1 MRIARN
7 PGIMGVLAQC
17 VIDGRFSKGYLE
29 FRKGEYTRGD
39 RVMAAF
45 AQARPPSETPRPAFH
60 ELNVSEAA
68 FHQSLAYRN
77 MVELGLSPEEVH
89 AALTPYRVAGVHDT
103 Q

>member
-45 AQARPPSETPRPAFH
+45 AQAPPA
-60 ELNVSEAA
+60 
-68 FHQSLAYRN
+68 Q
-77 MVELGLSPEEVH
+77 
-89 AALTPYRVAGVHDT
+89 
-103 Q
+103 